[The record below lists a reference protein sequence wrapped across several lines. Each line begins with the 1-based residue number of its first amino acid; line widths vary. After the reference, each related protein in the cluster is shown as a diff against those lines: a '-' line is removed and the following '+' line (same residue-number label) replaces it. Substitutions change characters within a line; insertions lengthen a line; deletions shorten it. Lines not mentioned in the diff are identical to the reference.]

1 MTYFCKGINL
11 IILIMKK
18 LVICFISFVLAC
30 ITFYACS
37 DNVTY
42 AELLDNEK
50 KAISN
55 FIKDNNIKVITQK
68 EFQDAGCVTDVN
80 KNEYVQTTSGV
91 YMQIVDKGSD
101 NLGDTIKNN
110 DMVLARYS
118 EYRLEK
124 DSAATLVI
132 SNLDVSHVAQV
143 DIFRYQK
150 IGSSA
155 SGLFSS
161 GMMYNVY
168 NSQTVPQGWLIPFNY
183 IRDGARVKLIVPSKM
198 GHETA
203 MSAVK
208 AYFYDIHKF
217 QLYR

>member
-1 MTYFCKGINL
+1 
-11 IILIMKK
+11 MKR
-18 LVICFISFVLAC
+18 LVICFLSFVLAC
-30 ITFYACS
+30 ITFNSCS
-37 DNVTY
+37 NNVTY
-42 AELLDNEK
+42 ADLLNKEK
-50 KAISN
+50 DAIKN
-55 FIKDNNIKVITQK
+55 FIKDNDIKVITQK
-68 EFQDAGCVTDVN
+68 EFQDAGCVTDVSR
-80 KNEYVQTTSGV
+80 NEYVQTTSGV

-101 NLGDTIKNN
+101 NIGDTIRNN
-110 DMVLARYS
+110 DMVLVRYA

-132 SNLDVSHVAQV
+132 NNLDVGNIGMV

-150 IGSSA
+150 SNNGV

-168 NSQTVPQGWLIPFNY
+168 SSQTVPQGWLVPFNY
-183 IRDGARVKLIVPSKM
+183 IRDGASVKLIVPSKM

-208 AYFYDIHKF
+208 AYYYDIHKF

>member
-1 MTYFCKGINL
+1 
-11 IILIMKK
+11 MKR
-18 LVICFISFVLAC
+18 LVICFLSFVLPC
-30 ITFYACS
+30 ITFNSCS
-37 DNVTY
+37 NNVTY
-42 AELLDNEK
+42 ADLLNKEK
-50 KAISN
+50 DAIKN
-55 FIKDNNIKVITQK
+55 FIKDNDIKVITQK
-68 EFQDAGCVTDVN
+68 EFQDAGCVTDVSR
-80 KNEYVQTTSGV
+80 NEYVQTTSGV

-101 NLGDTIKNN
+101 NIGDTIRNN
-110 DMVLARYS
+110 DMVLVRYA

-132 SNLDVSHVAQV
+132 NNLDVGNIGMV

-150 IGSSA
+150 SNNGV

-168 NSQTVPQGWLIPFNY
+168 SSQTVPQGWLVPFNY
-183 IRDGARVKLIVPSKM
+183 IRDGASVKLIVPSKM

-208 AYFYDIHKF
+208 AYYYDIHKF

>member
-1 MTYFCKGINL
+1 
-11 IILIMKK
+11 MKR
-18 LVICFISFVLAC
+18 LVICFLSFVLAC
-30 ITFYACS
+30 ITFNSCS
-37 DNVTY
+37 NNVTY
-42 AELLDNEK
+42 ADLPNKEK
-50 KAISN
+50 DAIKN
-55 FIKDNNIKVITQK
+55 FIKDNDIKVITQK
-68 EFQDAGCVTDVN
+68 EFQDAGCVTDVSR
-80 KNEYVQTTSGV
+80 NEYVQTTSGV

-101 NLGDTIKNN
+101 NIGDTIRNN
-110 DMVLARYS
+110 DMVLVRYA

-132 SNLDVSHVAQV
+132 NNLDVGNIGMV

-150 IGSSA
+150 SNNGV

-168 NSQTVPQGWLIPFNY
+168 SSQTVPQGWLVPFNY
-183 IRDGARVKLIVPSKM
+183 IRDGASVKLIVPSKM

-208 AYFYDIHKF
+208 AYYYDIHKF